1 MGTPR
6 LQIRPGH
13 PDFLDLPWEEDIY
26 SWDHPRL
33 VSMPTG
39 VHRHPVV
46 FVEYDHDV
54 YAIKE
59 LPRGIAHKEFEVLT
73 KLESRTH
80 VTAEPAGLVD
90 RVWLDR
96 HTEQSGAVITKYVR
110 HSFPY
115 RHLVTGAGFGLR
127 RRQMSD
133 ALASLLV
140 ELHLAGC
147 FWGDCSL
154 SNVLCRF
161 DAGAVEAI
169 MIDGETSVIR
179 ETLSDGQRQEDL
191 EIMKENV
198 AGALFDLAA
207 EKDAEISDYELELG
221 DAVEQSYHA
230 LWEELRSEFVIGR
243 DEGYRVRQ
251 RIARLNELGFA
262 VGEIELDPQA
272 EGSLV
277 SMKVEVGGRTYHMAR
292 LRELTGIEASEN
304 QARHILNDLN
314 TFVAR
319 RGESSNTAQVASTM
333 QWRLEMFEP
342 AVAWITGNWPHSDK
356 IQGFCDYLLFRR
368 SLAASLGNDVP
379 NEKGLSAWQ
388 EAGFPGFPEEGE

>member
-6 LQIRPGH
+6 IQIRPGH
-13 PDFLDLPWEEDIY
+13 PDFLDLPWEDDIY
-26 SWDHPRL
+26 SWSHPRL

-39 VHRHPVV
+39 IHRHPVV
-46 FVEYDHDV
+46 FVEYTHDV

-59 LPRGIAHKEFEVLT
+59 LPRRIAQKEFEVLT
-73 KLESRTH
+73 KLEARTH

-110 HSFPY
+110 HAFPY
-115 RHLVTGAGFGLR
+115 RHLATGAGFGLR

-169 MIDGETSVIR
+169 MIDGETSIIR
-179 ETLSDGQRQEDL
+179 DSLSDGQRQEDL

-207 EKDAEISDYELELG
+207 EEGTEISDYELELG
-221 DAVEQSYHA
+221 DTVEASYHA
-230 LWEELRSEFVIGR
+230 LWNELQGEFVIGR
-243 DEGYRVRQ
+243 DEGYRVRR
-251 RIARLNELGFA
+251 RIARLNDLGFA
-262 VGEIELDPQA
+262 VGEIELDPQD
-272 EGSLV
+272 EGSRV
-277 SMKVEVGGRTYHMAR
+277 SMKVEVGGRTYHMER
-292 LRELTGIEASEN
+292 LRELTGIEASEY

-319 RGESSNTAQVASTM
+319 RGEGSDTARVASTM
-333 QWRLEMFEP
+333 QWRLEVFEP
-342 AVAWITGNWPHSDK
+342 AVAWIADNWHGSDP

-368 SLAASLGNDVP
+368 SLASSLQNDVP
-379 NEKGLSAWQ
+379 NDMGLNAWQ
-388 EAGFPGFPEEGE
+388 GAGFPGFPEEGE